1 MARRGFSKKDKHGIF
16 IIVGSVLGLALLAL
30 IPVILSITETPFD
43 EETLC
48 PMEQDYGHTIILVD
62 KTDPLTLTQA
72 ELVRRLVDRVKTD
85 MSIFEKL
92 SIFVLDDLNYSFP
105 EPRFALCNPGS
116 GENASPLY
124 QNSRLMERRF
134 EEKFGEPLD
143 KALDGIKLGDT
154 RPNSP
159 IMEMIASVGS
169 LEDFHPSKEIR
180 RLIIFSDMLQHMPE
194 YSHYRGK
201 PDYKSFKDT
210 DYARRLLVDLQGVQ
224 VRIIYLVRMSAI
236 QRQTNRHGLFW
247 EKYFDRLGAVL
258 DEIRPSR

>member
-1 MARRGFSKKDKHGIF
+1 MARSGLSKKDKQGVI
-16 IIVGSVLGLALLAL
+16 IIVGSVLGLVLLAL
-30 IPVILSITETPFD
+30 IPVIVSITAVPFD

-48 PMEQDYGHTIILVD
+48 PKEQDYGHTVILVD
-62 KTDPLTLTQA
+62 KTDPLTPTQA
-72 ELVRRLVDRVKTD
+72 TLVRRLVDRVKSSMTL
-85 MSIFEKL
+85 FEKL

-124 QNSRLMERRF
+124 QNPSLMERRF

-159 IMEMIASVGS
+159 IMEMIASVS
-169 LEDFHPSKEIR
+169 TLKDFQPSKENR
-180 RLIIFSDMLQHMPE
+180 RLIIFSDMLQHMPD
-194 YSHYRGK
+194 YSHYSSK
-201 PDYKSFKDT
+201 LDYDAFKGT
-210 DYARRLLVDLQGVQ
+210 DYARRQLVNLEGVQ
-224 VRIIYLVRMSAI
+224 VRIIYLVRKNAI

-247 EKYFDRLGAVL
+247 EKYFERLGARL